1 MTELEA
7 LAALA
12 ELAQSTDYRV
22 PSPCISVCRM
32 GDTRGLCLGCFRTL
46 DEIIQW
52 GRAGDAQKRVVWQL
66 IAQRAGIAP
75 VASQLPTP

>member
-1 MTELEA
+1 MTELET

-12 ELAQSTDYRV
+12 ELAQSIDHGV

-32 GDTRGLCLGCFRTL
+32 DDTRGLCLGCFRTL

-52 GRAGDAQKRVVWQL
+52 GRAGDAEKRVVWQL

-75 VASQLPTP
+75 AAGPAPTP

>member
-1 MTELEA
+1 MTKLEA

-32 GDTRGLCLGCFRTL
+32 DDTRGLCQGCFRTL
-46 DEIIQW
+46 DEIIHW
-52 GRAGDAQKRVVWQL
+52 GRAGEAEKRAVWQL

-75 VASQLPTP
+75 TASPAPTP